1 MLLWI
6 LGSTFIISL
15 ISLIGVFLLGIK
27 DKFMK
32 KIILLLVGLSAGSF
46 IGDAFLHLLPE
57 AVEFDNYII
66 YIYLILG
73 FCLFFIIERIL
84 HWHHCHKGNCDVH
97 TFTHMSLIGD
107 GIHNFIDGLIIA
119 GSFLVNIPLG
129 ISTSIAILFH
139 EIPQEIGDFGVLIHG
154 GFSKFR
160 AILFNFISA
169 VTAMIGGLVGYF
181 IFSFFDAGIFL
192 LPFAAG
198 GFIYIG
204 ASDLIPELHKEKNL
218 KKSFLSFLSFLTGIC
233 LMILLRI
240 IFE

>member
-160 AILFNFISA
+160 AISSP
-169 VTAMIGGLVGYF
+169 Y
-181 IFSFFDAGIFL
+181 
-192 LPFAAG
+192 
-198 GFIYIG
+198 
-204 ASDLIPELHKEKNL
+204 
-218 KKSFLSFLSFLTGIC
+218 
-233 LMILLRI
+233 
-240 IFE
+240 

>member
-119 GSFLVNIPLG
+119 G
-129 ISTSIAILFH
+129 
-139 EIPQEIGDFGVLIHG
+139 
-154 GFSKFR
+154 
-160 AILFNFISA
+160 
-169 VTAMIGGLVGYF
+169 
-181 IFSFFDAGIFL
+181 IFL

-204 ASDLIPELHKEKNL
+204 ASYLIPELHEEKNL